1 MRIPAKAIPRFN
13 GLKEKI
19 SGNADNSDLRA
30 AIMAAVPEAVEQTK
44 QLAPYFKTT
53 SDRETAKKIFD
64 YLKQNVKYKAD
75 DYRQVIQLPS
85 AIMQPGA
92 VTDCKSLSLF
102 TAAILQNLGIPWHF
116 VLASYTDSTIP
127 GHIYVQTDSGV
138 IIDVVWGKF
147 NSEKKAKYKYQM
159 NYKSKTPGM
168 GATEPIAGNWFSDQA
183 DKLAREAREL
193 KERLEREARELK
205 EKLEREAREA
215 AAKAEAAARAA
226 ADRAKAEAERLRQQA
241 GELQGRIDTAWDK
254 FKTWGVDKVKAIIA
268 GAKTIG
274 LGPGRNLFLIVV
286 KNNFDGLANKLSR
299 INQDELRSA
308 WNKAGG
314 NWTNLTDAIRKGAS
328 KRSIN
333 IGFLKGLEALTK
345 ISGVNGIGAV
355 DAQQLVS
362 ILSSPAVQAAII
374 SLAGGVGTTVGAAGG
389 AATGPGAIATA
400 AAGGTAGTSMGAV
413 VNVMVKIL
421 PALLSLITNQD
432 RANQDA
438 IPPGFDNHGNDPGG
452 NDQGSQTN
460 LTPIIIGGAVI
471 AGLALVYFATKKKK

>member
-19 SGNADNSDLRA
+19 SGDADNSDLRA

-44 QLAPYFKTT
+44 QLAPYFQTT
-53 SDRETAKKIFD
+53 SDRETAKRIFD
-64 YLKQNVKYKAD
+64 YLKENVKYKAD

-127 GHIYVQTDSGV
+127 GHIYVQTDSGI

-147 NSEKKAKYKYQM
+147 NSEKKPKYKYKM
-159 NYKSKTPGM
+159 SYHKKSPGM
-168 GATEPIAGNWFSDQA
+168 GANEPMNGLFDKAGDRLRQATEWAKQQA
-183 DKLAREAREL
+183 DELARKAREE
-193 KERLEREARELK
+193 KERLEREAREL
-205 EKLEREAREA
+205 
-215 AAKAEAAARAA
+215 AAKAA
-226 ADRAKAEAERLRQQA
+226 AEAERLKREA
-241 GELQGRIDTAWDK
+241 GQLQGRLDTAWDK
-254 FKTWGVDKVKAIIA
+254 FKTWSTDKIKTIIE

-299 INQDELRSA
+299 INQDQLRTA

-328 KRSIN
+328 KKSIN
-333 IGFLKGLEALTK
+333 IGFLKGLEALSKATG
-345 ISGVNGIGAV
+345 ISQTDNT
-355 DAQQLVS
+355 QQLIA
-362 ILSSPAVQAAII
+362 ILSNPAVQAAII
-374 SLAGGVGTTVGAAGG
+374 SLSGGVGTTVGAAGG
-389 AATGPGAIATA
+389 AATGPGAIATG

-413 VNVMVKIL
+413 INVMVKIL
-421 PALLSLITNQD
+421 PAVLAMMTDKD
-432 RANQDA
+432 RANQEA
-438 IPPGFDNHGNDPGG
+438 IPPGFDNVGG
-452 NDQGSQTN
+452 DQGEADSN
-460 LTPIIIGGAVI
+460 LTPILIGGAVI
-471 AGLALVYFATKKKK
+471 AGLAIVYFATKKK

>member
-19 SGNADNSDLRA
+19 SGDADNSDLRA

-44 QLAPYFKTT
+44 QLAPYFQTT

-64 YLKQNVKYKAD
+64 YLKKNVKYKAD

-116 VLASYTDSTIP
+116 VLASYTDSPIP

-147 NSEKKAKYKYQM
+147 NSEKKPKYR
-159 NYKSKTPGM
+159 YKMDYKNKCTGLGSV
-168 GATEPIAGNWFSDQA
+168 EPINGRLKDAFNKAGDWAKQQA
-183 DKLAREAREL
+183 DELARKAREEADRLAREAREAAERA
-193 KERLEREARELK
+193 KAEAERL
-205 EKLEREAREA
+205 AREA
-215 AAKAEAAARAA
+215 AAKAA
-226 ADRAKAEAERLRQQA
+226 AEAERLRQQA
-241 GELQGRIDTAWDK
+241 GQLQGRIEQKFDQFKNWSKETIESILDK
-254 FKTWGVDKVKAIIA
+254 
-268 GAKTIG
+268 AKTIG
-274 LGPGRNLFLIVV
+274 LAPGRNLFLIIV
-286 KNNFDGLANKLSR
+286 KGNFDGLANKLSR

-333 IGFLKGLEALTK
+333 VGLLKGLEKLSKTA
-345 ISGVNGIGAV
+345 GIGAI
-355 DAQQLVS
+355 DAQQVINL
-362 ILSSPAVQAAII
+362 LSKPEVKAAIVTL
-374 SLAGGVGTTVGAAGG
+374 SGAVGATVGGAAG
-389 AATGPGAIATA
+389 AKTGPGALVTSQKGGE
-400 AAGGTAGTSMGAV
+400 AGLSMGLVINA
-413 VNVMVKIL
+413 MVKIL
-421 PALLSLITNQD
+421 PSVLAMMTDQD
-432 RANQDA
+432 RANQQA
-438 IPPGFDNHGNDPGG
+438 IPPGFDNQGG
-452 NDQGSQTN
+452 DTGSQTN
-460 LTPIIIGGAVI
+460 LTPVLIGGAVI

>member
-19 SGNADNSDLRA
+19 SGDADNSDLRA

-44 QLAPYFKTT
+44 QLAPYFQTT

-116 VLASYTDSTIP
+116 VLASYTDSPIP

-147 NSEKKAKYKYQM
+147 NSEKKPKYR
-159 NYKSKTPGM
+159 YKMDYKNKCTGLGSV
-168 GATEPIAGNWFSDQA
+168 EPINGRLKDAFNKAGDWAKQQA
-183 DKLAREAREL
+183 DELARKAREE
-193 KERLEREARELK
+193 KERLEREAREL
-205 EKLEREAREA
+205 
-215 AAKAEAAARAA
+215 AAKAA
-226 ADRAKAEAERLRQQA
+226 AEAERLRQQA
-241 GELQGRIDTAWDK
+241 GQLQGRIEQKFDQFKNWSKETIESILDK
-254 FKTWGVDKVKAIIA
+254 
-268 GAKTIG
+268 AKTIG
-274 LGPGRNLFLIVV
+274 LAPGRNLFLIIV
-286 KNNFDGLANKLSR
+286 KGNFDGLANKLSR

-308 WNKAGG
+308 WNNAGG

-333 IGFLKGLEALTK
+333 VGLLKGLEKLSKTA
-345 ISGVNGIGAV
+345 GIGAI
-355 DAQQLVS
+355 DAQQVIN
-362 ILSSPAVQAAII
+362 ILSKPEVKAAIVTL
-374 SLAGGVGTTVGAAGG
+374 SGAVGATVGGAAG
-389 AATGPGAIATA
+389 AQTGPGALVTSQKGGE
-400 AAGGTAGTSMGAV
+400 AGLSMGLV
-413 VNVMVKIL
+413 INTMVKIL
-421 PALLSLITNQD
+421 PAVLGMITDKD
-432 RANQDA
+432 RGNEEK
-438 IPPGFDNHGNDPGG
+438 IPDGFDNQGG
-452 NDQGSQTN
+452 DTGSQTN

>member
-19 SGNADNSDLRA
+19 SGDADNSDLRA

-44 QLAPYFKTT
+44 QLASYFKTT

-64 YLKQNVKYKAD
+64 YLKKNVKYKAD

-85 AIMQPGA
+85 AIMQPGC

-116 VLASYTDSTIP
+116 VLASYTDSPIP

-147 NSEKKAKYKYQM
+147 NSEKKPKYR
-159 NYKSKTPGM
+159 YKMDYKNKDAGLG
-168 GATEPIAGNWFSDQA
+168 GAEPIGNILKQGQKLIQQGTDWAKQQA
-183 DKLAREAREL
+183 DELARKARE
-193 KERLEREARELK
+193 EADRLA
-205 EKLEREAREA
+205 REAREA
-215 AAKAEAAARAA
+215 AAKAA
-226 ADRAKAEAERLRQQA
+226 AEAERLRQQA
-241 GELQGRIDTAWDK
+241 GQLQGRIEQKFDQFKNWSKDTIESILDK
-254 FKTWGVDKVKAIIA
+254 
-268 GAKTIG
+268 AKTLG
-274 LGPGRNLFLIVV
+274 LAPGRNLFLIIV
-286 KNNFDGLANKLSR
+286 KSNFDGLANKLSR

-328 KRSIN
+328 KKSIN
-333 IGFLKGLEALTK
+333 VGLLKGLEKLSKTA
-345 ISGVNGIGAV
+345 GIGAI
-355 DAQQLVS
+355 DAQQVINL
-362 ILSSPAVQAAII
+362 LSKPEVKAAIVTL
-374 SLAGGVGTTVGAAGG
+374 SGAVGATVGGTAG
-389 AATGPGAIATA
+389 ASTGPGAIATSKVGGE
-400 AAGGTAGTSMGAV
+400 AGLSMGLV
-413 VNVMVKIL
+413 INTMVKIL
-421 PALLSLITNQD
+421 PAVLGMITDKDRGNQE
-432 RANQDA
+432 A
-438 IPPGFDNHGNDPGG
+438 IPPGFDNVGG
-452 NDQGSQTN
+452 DQGSTDTGN

>member
-19 SGNADNSDLRA
+19 SGNADNADLRA

-44 QLAPYFKTT
+44 QLAPYFQTT

-64 YLKQNVKYKAD
+64 YLKKNVKYKAD

-116 VLASYTDSTIP
+116 VLASYTDSPIP

-147 NSEKKAKYKYQM
+147 NSEKKPKYR
-159 NYKSKTPGM
+159 YKMDYKRKDAGLGSV
-168 GATEPIAGNWFSDQA
+168 EPINGRLKDAFNKAGDWAKQQA
-183 DKLAREAREL
+183 DELARKARE
-193 KERLEREARELK
+193 EADRLA
-205 EKLEREAREA
+205 REAREA
-215 AAKAEAAARAA
+215 AAKAA
-226 ADRAKAEAERLRQQA
+226 AEAERLRREA
-241 GELQGRIDTAWDK
+241 GQLQGRIEQKFDQFKNWSKETIQSILDK
-254 FKTWGVDKVKAIIA
+254 
-268 GAKTIG
+268 AKTLG
-274 LGPGRNLFLIVV
+274 LAPGRNLFLIIV
-286 KNNFDGLANKLSR
+286 KSNFDGLANKLSR

-314 NWTNLTDAIRKGAS
+314 NWTDLQNAIRKGAS

-333 IGFLKGLEALTK
+333 VGLLKGLEKLSKTA
-345 ISGVNGIGAV
+345 GIGAV
-355 DAQQLVS
+355 DAQQIIN
-362 ILSSPAVQAAII
+362 ILSKPEVKAAIVTL
-374 SLAGGVGTTVGAAGG
+374 SGAVGATVGGTAG
-389 AATGPGAIATA
+389 ASTGPGAIATSKVGGE
-400 AAGGTAGTSMGAV
+400 AGLSMGLV
-413 VNVMVKIL
+413 INTMVKIL
-421 PALLSLITNQD
+421 PAVLGMITDKD
-432 RANQDA
+432 RGNEEK
-438 IPPGFDNHGNDPGG
+438 IPDGFDNMGG
-452 NDQGSQTN
+452 DTGSQTN
-460 LTPIIIGGAVI
+460 LTPILIGGAVI

>member
-19 SGNADNSDLRA
+19 SGNADNADLRA

-64 YLKQNVKYKAD
+64 YLKKNVKYKAD

-116 VLASYTDSTIP
+116 VLASYTDSPIP

-147 NSEKKAKYKYQM
+147 NSEKKPKYKYKM
-159 NYKSKTPGM
+159 DYKNKNAGLG
-168 GATEPIAGNWFSDQA
+168 GAQPIDGFFDKAGDLLKQGTDWAKQQA
-183 DKLAREAREL
+183 DEAARL
-193 KERLEREARELK
+193 
-205 EKLEREAREA
+205 AREA
-215 AAKAEAAARAA
+215 AAKAA
-226 ADRAKAEAERLRQQA
+226 AEAERLRREA
-241 GELQGRIDTAWDK
+241 ELLKGRVETGFDK
-254 FKTWGVDKVKAIIA
+254 FKTWSKETVQTILAK
-268 GAKTIG
+268 AKTIG
-274 LGPGRNLFLIVV
+274 LAPGRNLFLVVV
-286 KNNFDGLANKLSR
+286 KNNFDGLASKLSR
-299 INQDELRSA
+299 VNQDELRGY

-314 NWTNLTDAIRKGAS
+314 NWTDLQNAIRKGAS

-333 IGFLKGLEALTK
+333 IGFLKGLETLTK
-345 ISGVNGIGAV
+345 INGIGAL
-355 DAQQLVS
+355 DKEQLIS
-362 ILSSPAVQAAII
+362 LLSKPEVQAAII
-374 SLAGGVGTTVGAAGG
+374 TLSGGVGTAVGTAGG
-389 AATGPGAIATA
+389 ASTGPGAVATG

-413 VNVMVKIL
+413 INVMVRIL
-421 PALLSLITNQD
+421 PAVLAMMTDKD
-432 RANQDA
+432 RANQEA
-438 IPPGFDNHGNDPGG
+438 IPPGFDNVGG
-452 NDQGSQTN
+452 DQGATDTGN
-460 LTPIIIGGAVI
+460 MTPILIGGAVI

>member
-19 SGNADNSDLRA
+19 SGNADNADLRA

-44 QLAPYFKTT
+44 QLAPYFQTT

-64 YLKQNVKYKAD
+64 YLKNNVKYKAD

-116 VLASYTDSTIP
+116 VLASYTDSPIP

-147 NSEKKAKYKYQM
+147 NSEKKPKYKYKM
-159 NYKSKTPGM
+159 DYKNKCYGL
-168 GATEPIAGNWFSDQA
+168 GGVTEPMGRIKIRNPFEKAGDWAKEQA
-183 DKLAREAREL
+183 DELARKAREEADRLAREAREAAERA
-193 KERLEREARELK
+193 KAEAERL
-205 EKLEREAREA
+205 AREA
-215 AAKAEAAARAA
+215 AAKAA
-226 ADRAKAEAERLRQQA
+226 AEAERLRQQA
-241 GELQGRIDTAWDK
+241 GQLQGRIEQKFDQFKNWSKETIQSILDK
-254 FKTWGVDKVKAIIA
+254 
-268 GAKTIG
+268 AKTIG
-274 LGPGRNLFLIVV
+274 LAPGRNLFLIIV
-286 KNNFDGLANKLSR
+286 KGNFDGLANKLSR

-308 WNKAGG
+308 WNNAGG

-333 IGFLKGLEALTK
+333 VGLLKGLEKLSKTA
-345 ISGVNGIGAV
+345 GIGAV
-355 DAQQLVS
+355 DAQQVINL
-362 ILSSPAVQAAII
+362 LSKPEVKAAIVTL
-374 SLAGGVGTTVGAAGG
+374 SGAVGATVGGAAG
-389 AATGPGAIATA
+389 AKTGPGALVTSQKGGE
-400 AAGGTAGTSMGAV
+400 AGLSMGLV
-413 VNVMVKIL
+413 INTMVKIL
-421 PALLSLITNQD
+421 PAVLGMMTDKD
-432 RANQDA
+432 RGNEEA
-438 IPPGFDNHGNDPGG
+438 IPPGFDNQGG
-452 NDQGSQTN
+452 DTGSQTN

>member
-19 SGNADNSDLRA
+19 SGNADNADLRA

-85 AIMQPGA
+85 AIMQPGS

-116 VLASYTDSTIP
+116 VLASYTDSPIP
-127 GHIYVQTDSGV
+127 GHIYAQTDSGV

-147 NSEKKAKYKYQM
+147 NSEKKPKYKYKM
-159 NYKSKTPGM
+159 DYKNKNAGLG
-168 GATEPIAGNWFSDQA
+168 GAQPIGGLFDKAGDLLKQGTDWAKQQA
-183 DKLAREAREL
+183 DELARKAREE
-193 KERLEREARELK
+193 KERLEREAREL
-205 EKLEREAREA
+205 
-215 AAKAEAAARAA
+215 AAKAA
-226 ADRAKAEAERLRQQA
+226 AEAERLKREA
-241 GELQGRIDTAWDK
+241 GQLQGRLDTAWDK
-254 FKTWGVDKVKAIIA
+254 FKTWSTDKIKTIIE

-308 WNKAGG
+308 WNRAGG

-333 IGFLKGLEALTK
+333 IGFLKGLEALSKATG
-345 ISGVNGIGAV
+345 ISQTDNT
-355 DAQQLVS
+355 QQL
-362 ILSSPAVQAAII
+362 IALLSNPAVQAAII
-374 SLAGGVGTTVGAAGG
+374 SLSGGVGTAVGAAGG
-389 AATGPGAIATA
+389 AATGPGAIATG

-413 VNVMVKIL
+413 INVMVKIL
-421 PALLSLITNQD
+421 PAVLAMMTDKD
-432 RANQDA
+432 RANQEA
-438 IPPGFDNHGNDPGG
+438 IPPGFDNMGG
-452 NDQGSQTN
+452 DQGATDTGN
-460 LTPIIIGGAVI
+460 ITPILIGGAVI
-471 AGLALVYFATKKKK
+471 AGLAIVYFATKKK

>member
-19 SGNADNSDLRA
+19 SGNADNADLRA
-30 AIMAAVPEAVEQTK
+30 AIMAAVPEAVNQTK
-44 QLAPYFKTT
+44 DLAPYFKTT

-64 YLKQNVKYKAD
+64 YLKKNVKYKAD

-147 NSEKKAKYKYQM
+147 NSEKKPKYKYKM
-159 NYKSKTPGM
+159 DYKNKNAGLG
-168 GATEPIAGNWFSDQA
+168 GAQPIDGLFDKAGDLLKQGTDWAKQQA
-183 DKLAREAREL
+183 DELARKAREE
-193 KERLEREARELK
+193 KERLEREAREL
-205 EKLEREAREA
+205 
-215 AAKAEAAARAA
+215 AAKAA
-226 ADRAKAEAERLRQQA
+226 AEAERLRREA
-241 GELQGRIDTAWDK
+241 GQLQGRIEQKFDQFKNWSKETIKSILDK
-254 FKTWGVDKVKAIIA
+254 
-268 GAKTIG
+268 AKTIG
-274 LGPGRNLFLIVV
+274 LAPGRNLFLIVV
-286 KNNFDGLANKLSR
+286 KNNFDGLASKLSR

-333 IGFLKGLEALTK
+333 VGLLKGLEKLSKTA
-345 ISGVNGIGAV
+345 GIGAV
-355 DAQQLVS
+355 DAQQIIN
-362 ILSSPAVQAAII
+362 ILSKPEIQAAIVTL
-374 SLAGGVGTTVGAAGG
+374 SGAVGGTVGASVGSS
-389 AATGPGAIATA
+389 TGPGAFATSQKGGE
-400 AAGGTAGTSMGAV
+400 AGLSMGLV
-413 VNVMVKIL
+413 INTMVKIL
-421 PALLSLITNQD
+421 PAVLAMMTDQD
-432 RANQDA
+432 RANQQA
-438 IPPGFDNHGNDPGG
+438 IPPGFDNMGG
-452 NDQGSQTN
+452 DQGATDTGN

-471 AGLALVYFATKKKK
+471 AGLALVYFATKKK

>member
-19 SGNADNSDLRA
+19 SGNADNADLRA

-85 AIMQPGA
+85 AIMQPGS

-116 VLASYTDSTIP
+116 VLASYTDSPIP

-147 NSEKKAKYKYQM
+147 NSEKKPKYKYKM
-159 NYKSKTPGM
+159 DYKNKNAGLG
-168 GATEPIAGNWFSDQA
+168 GAQPIGGLFDKAGDLLKQGTDWAKQQA
-183 DKLAREAREL
+183 DELARKAREE
-193 KERLEREARELK
+193 KERLEREAREL
-205 EKLEREAREA
+205 
-215 AAKAEAAARAA
+215 AAKAA
-226 ADRAKAEAERLRQQA
+226 AEAERLKQQA
-241 GELQGRIDTAWDK
+241 GELQGRLEQKFDQFKNWSKETIKSILDK
-254 FKTWGVDKVKAIIA
+254 
-268 GAKTIG
+268 AKTIG
-274 LGPGRNLFLIVV
+274 LAPGRNLFLIIV

-333 IGFLKGLEALTK
+333 VGLLKGLEKLSKTA
-345 ISGVNGIGAV
+345 GIGAV
-355 DAQQLVS
+355 DAQQIIN
-362 ILSSPAVQAAII
+362 ILSKPEIQAAIVTL
-374 SLAGGVGTTVGAAGG
+374 SGAVGGTVGASVGSS
-389 AATGPGAIATA
+389 TGPGAFATSQKGGE
-400 AAGGTAGTSMGAV
+400 AGLSMGLV
-413 VNVMVKIL
+413 INTMVKIL
-421 PALLSLITNQD
+421 PAVLGMITDKD
-432 RANQDA
+432 RGNEEK
-438 IPPGFDNHGNDPGG
+438 IPDGFDNQGG
-452 NDQGSQTN
+452 DTGSQTN

>member
-19 SGNADNSDLRA
+19 SGDADNSDLRA

-44 QLAPYFKTT
+44 QLAPYFQTT

-116 VLASYTDSTIP
+116 VLASYTDSPIP

-147 NSEKKAKYKYQM
+147 NSEKKPKYR
-159 NYKSKTPGM
+159 YKMDYKRNDAGLG
-168 GATEPIAGNWFSDQA
+168 GAEPIGNIFKKGQQLINQGTDWAKQQA
-183 DKLAREAREL
+183 DELARKAREEADRLAREAREAAERA
-193 KERLEREARELK
+193 KAEAERL
-205 EKLEREAREA
+205 AREA
-215 AAKAEAAARAA
+215 AAKAA
-226 ADRAKAEAERLRQQA
+226 AEAERLRQQA
-241 GELQGRIDTAWDK
+241 GQLQGRIEQKFDQFKNWSKETIQSILDK
-254 FKTWGVDKVKAIIA
+254 
-268 GAKTIG
+268 AKTIG
-274 LGPGRNLFLIVV
+274 LAPGRNLFLIIV
-286 KNNFDGLANKLSR
+286 KGNFDGLANKLSR

-333 IGFLKGLEALTK
+333 VGLLKGLEKLSKTA
-345 ISGVNGIGAV
+345 GIGAV
-355 DAQQLVS
+355 DAQQVINL
-362 ILSSPAVQAAII
+362 LSKPEVKAAIVTL
-374 SLAGGVGTTVGAAGG
+374 SGAVGATVGGAAG
-389 AATGPGAIATA
+389 AKTGPGALVTSQKGGE
-400 AAGGTAGTSMGAV
+400 AGLSMGLV
-413 VNVMVKIL
+413 INTMVKIL
-421 PALLSLITNQD
+421 PAVLGMMTDKD
-432 RANQDA
+432 RGNEEA
-438 IPPGFDNHGNDPGG
+438 IPPGFDNQGD
-452 NDQGSQTN
+452 DQGATDTGN
-460 LTPIIIGGAVI
+460 LTPILIGGAVI
-471 AGLALVYFATKKKK
+471 AGLALVYFATKKK

>member
-19 SGNADNSDLRA
+19 SGDADNSDLRA

-44 QLAPYFKTT
+44 QLASYFKTT

-64 YLKQNVKYKAD
+64 YLKKNVKYKAD

-85 AIMQPGA
+85 AIMQPGC

-116 VLASYTDSTIP
+116 VLASYTDSPIP

-147 NSEKKAKYKYQM
+147 NSEKKPKYR
-159 NYKSKTPGM
+159 YKMDYKNKNAGLG
-168 GATEPIAGNWFSDQA
+168 GAEPIGNILKQGQKLIQQGTDWAKQQA
-183 DKLAREAREL
+183 DELARKAREEADRLAREARET
-193 KERLEREARELK
+193 
-205 EKLEREAREA
+205 
-215 AAKAEAAARAA
+215 AAKAA
-226 ADRAKAEAERLRQQA
+226 AEAERLRQQA
-241 GELQGRIDTAWDK
+241 GQLQGRIEQKFDQFKNWSKETVESIIDK
-254 FKTWGVDKVKAIIA
+254 
-268 GAKTIG
+268 AKTLG
-274 LGPGRNLFLIVV
+274 LAPGRNLFLIIV
-286 KNNFDGLANKLSR
+286 KSNFDGLANKLSR

-308 WNKAGG
+308 WNRAGG

-333 IGFLKGLEALTK
+333 IGFLKGLESLTK
-345 ISGVNGIGAV
+345 ISGIGAV
-355 DAQQLVS
+355 DAQQLIS
-362 ILSSPAVQAAII
+362 LLSRPEVQAAII
-374 SLAGGVGTTVGAAGG
+374 TLAGGTGTAIGAAGG
-389 AATGPGAIATA
+389 SATGPGAIATG

-413 VNVMVKIL
+413 INVMVKIL
-421 PALLSLITNQD
+421 PAVLAMMTDQD
-432 RANQDA
+432 RANQQA
-438 IPPGFDNHGNDPGG
+438 IPPGFDNQGG
-452 NDQGSQTN
+452 DTGSQTN
-460 LTPIIIGGAVI
+460 LTPILIGGAVI

>member
-19 SGNADNSDLRA
+19 SGDADNSDLRA

-44 QLAPYFKTT
+44 QLASYFQTT

-64 YLKQNVKYKAD
+64 YLKKNVKYKAD

-85 AIMQPGA
+85 AIMQPGS

-116 VLASYTDSTIP
+116 VLASYTDSPIP

-147 NSEKKAKYKYQM
+147 NSEKKPKYRYKMDYKRNDAGLGGADPIGNIFKKGQQLIQKGVDFAKEQ
-159 NYKSKTPGM
+159 TD
-168 GATEPIAGNWFSDQA
+168 E
-183 DKLAREAREL
+183 LARKARE
-193 KERLEREARELK
+193 EADRLAR
-205 EKLEREAREA
+205 
-215 AAKAEAAARAA
+215 EAAARAA
-226 ADRAKAEAERLRQQA
+226 AEAERLRKQA
-241 GELQGRIDTAWDK
+241 GQLQGRIETGFDK
-254 FKTWGVDKVKAIIA
+254 FKTWTSDYVQKVIQ

-333 IGFLKGLEALTK
+333 IGFLKGLESLTK
-345 ISGVNGIGAV
+345 ISGIGAV
-355 DAQQLVS
+355 DAQQLIS
-362 ILSSPAVQAAII
+362 LLSRPEVQAAII
-374 SLAGGVGTTVGAAGG
+374 SLSGGVGTAVGAAGG
-389 AATGPGAIATA
+389 SATGPGAIATG

-413 VNVMVKIL
+413 INVMVKIL
-421 PALLSLITNQD
+421 PAVLAMMTDQD
-432 RANQDA
+432 RANQQA
-438 IPPGFDNHGNDPGG
+438 IPPGFDNMGD
-452 NDQGSQTN
+452 DQGSTDTGN
-460 LTPIIIGGAVI
+460 LTPILIGGAVI